1 LLRYDRAMSDARLP
15 IKVVRI
21 PGGAML
27 RLANGQ
33 CIHIYGREP
42 EIART
47 AGTMTLEEAEAL
59 AKDVARALTEAWG
72 KSE

>member
-1 LLRYDRAMSDARLP
+1 MPDNRLP

-27 RLANGQ
+27 RFATGEQLYA
-33 CIHIYGREP
+33 YGRDA
-42 EIART
+42 EIANQ
-47 AGTMTLEEAEAL
+47 AKAMTREAAEQL
-59 AKDVARALTEAWG
+59 AKDVARTLTQAWG